1 MTELRRIVNF
11 PVLVLYGLGTMVG
24 GGFYALIG
32 KVAGEAGMQTPLA
45 FLVAGALAG
54 LCALAFAE
62 CVSRFPD
69 AAGPARYVEA
79 AFGSP
84 ALAATVGWMVI
95 ATGVI
100 SSATLAVATIGFLS
114 DLTPVPEMIG
124 IIVLVITMGAIS
136 ARSINLTTGV
146 VVGITIIEVG
156 TLVYLLVNG
165 GDSFAT
171 LPDRLSEIGAI
182 TSFTAWTGIL
192 AGAFLAFYAFIGFED
207 MVTLAEEVKDVR
219 KILPRALILSLAL
232 TLILYVSVSLL
243 AILAVPAAQLA
254 GSNTPLAELVANQGR
269 YATIS
274 IGVVSILT
282 GINGALVQVVM
293 ASRIAYGMARRGQ
306 APLWMGRVS
315 PLTRTPLF
323 ATSAAT
329 GLILIFSLV
338 LDLTTLARLTSGIII
353 LIFGLV
359 NASLW
364 VIKGREGLPPPGVI
378 YFPRFLSLLGTLACA
393 GILVAQLFDLEL
405 PAH

>member
-1 MTELRRIVNF
+1 MTELRRIISF

-24 GGFYALIG
+24 GGFYALTG

-45 FLVAGALAG
+45 FLVAGILAS

-62 CVSRFPD
+62 CSARFPN

-84 ALAATVGWMVI
+84 VLAATVGWLVI

-100 SSATLAVATIGFLS
+100 SAATLAVATTGFVR
-114 DLTPVPEMIG
+114 DLLPVPEMLG
-124 IIVLVITMGAIS
+124 TFLLVITMGAIS
-136 ARSINLTTGV
+136 ARGISLATTV

-156 TLVYLLVNG
+156 TLVYLLVTG
-165 GDSFAT
+165 GDAFAT
-171 LPDRLSEIGAI
+171 LPDRITEIGDVTNLA
-182 TSFTAWTGIL
+182 ACTGII

-219 KILPRALILSLAL
+219 QTLPRALILSLVL
-232 TLILYVSVSLL
+232 TLFLYVSVALL
-243 AILAVPAAQLA
+243 AILAVSAEQLA
-254 GSNTPLAELVANQGR
+254 GSNTPLAELVADQGR
-269 YATIS
+269 YAIIA

-282 GINGALVQVVM
+282 GINGALVQIVM
-293 ASRIAYGMARRGQ
+293 AARIAYGMAGRGQ
-306 APLWMGRVS
+306 APAWMGIVS
-315 PLTRTPLF
+315 RLTRTPLLATAA
-323 ATSAAT
+323 ATS
-329 GLILIFSLV
+329 LILVLAMT

-364 VIKGREGLPPPGVI
+364 VIKGQEDLPPPGIV
-378 YFPRFLSLLGTLACA
+378 YFPRFLALLGALACA
-393 GILVAQLFDLEL
+393 AILAAQLFTLSL
-405 PAH
+405 P